1 LCNIFQ
7 DLTLL
12 TKRKALDKIN
22 QLRCEG
28 CDWVAQAKLY
38 HEYHQGCKASMTTR
52 LAAIDLSEAYN
63 EAVADLK
70 SDVVGRV
77 IESIVVE
84 KD

>member
-1 LCNIFQ
+1 
-7 DLTLL
+7 
-12 TKRKALDKIN
+12 
-22 QLRCEG
+22 
-28 CDWVAQAKLY
+28 
-38 HEYHQGCKASMTTR
+38 MTTR